1 MTGPS
6 TCPSPTHRRAERDAA
21 APSGQ
26 PDVSSGAPARCAT
39 VRRAMSTFDER
50 GGSKWDRAA
59 RYLKIAQVLHA
70 HGEAGISAAALAR
83 QIGVSK
89 RTIYRDLEAM
99 DLDAG
104 LAIWNDGG
112 RFGLEAGAFLP
123 PLALTLPEAMA
134 FFLAARLLTKATDEL
149 DPEII
154 GAFVKLA
161 QVLPPVLAEQLHETA
176 DAFADT
182 PRDEAF
188 TRVLRTPHR
197 GAGRAPRR
205 RDRVHGRGLR
215 PLQGRAPPAPAPLR
229 HRALRAD
236 ARPLRHRL
244 RRGAPGPPHLQ
255 GRAHPLGVADTG
267 DASRPAAPRWPP
279 RCARPGTS
287 SATTPP
293 VRHRHPLRR
302 VAWRSAW
309 PRRAGIPARSQEP
322 QPDGSLLWRARVSGV
337 LEIRSWI
344 LGWGPDAEVLEPA
357 DLREWVAAQHAE
369 AAARYA
375 LRTRQALA
383 TCRAAEAPPRDATAP

>member
-1 MTGPS
+1 
-6 TCPSPTHRRAERDAA
+6 
-21 APSGQ
+21 
-26 PDVSSGAPARCAT
+26 
-39 VRRAMSTFDER
+39 MSTFDER

-83 QIGVSK
+83 QVGVSK
-89 RTIYRDLEAM
+89 RTVYRDLEAM

-123 PLALTLPEAMA
+123 PLALTLPEALA

-188 TRVLRTPHR
+188 TRVLRTLTEAL
-197 GAGRAPRR
+197 AGRRVVEIEYTAGVYDASKGVRR
-205 RDRVHGRGLR
+205 LRLR
-215 PLQGRAPPAPAPLR
+215 PYAIEPSAQT
-229 HRALRAD
+229 RALYVIGFDEERQD
-236 ARPLRHRL
+236 
-244 RRGAPGPPHLQ
+244 RRTFKVERIRSASLTPDTFPSRSPS
-255 GRAHPLGVADTG
+255 VA
-267 DASRPAAPRWPP
+267 AEM
-279 RCARPGTS
+279 
-287 SATTPP
+287 
-293 VRHRHPLRR
+293 
-302 VAWRSAW
+302 RSAW
-309 PRRAGIPARSQEP
+309 DVIGDETPVPIVIRFEASVAQRVAETRWHPSQVEEQ

-344 LGWGPDAEVLEPA
+344 LGWGPGAEVLEPA
-357 DLREWVAAQHAE
+357 DLRDWIAGQHAA
-369 AAARYA
+369 AAARYS
-375 LRTRQALA
+375 
-383 TCRAAEAPPRDATAP
+383 D

>member
-1 MTGPS
+1 
-6 TCPSPTHRRAERDAA
+6 
-21 APSGQ
+21 
-26 PDVSSGAPARCAT
+26 
-39 VRRAMSTFDER
+39 MSTFDER

-83 QIGVSK
+83 QVGVSK
-89 RTIYRDLEAM
+89 RTVYRDLEAM

-104 LAIWNDGG
+104 LAIWNEGG

-123 PLALTLPEAMA
+123 PLALTLPEALA

-188 TRVLRTPHR
+188 TRVLRTLTEAL
-197 GAGRAPRR
+197 AGRRVVEIEYTAGVYDASKGMRR
-205 RDRVHGRGLR
+205 LR
-215 PLQGRAPPAPAPLR
+215 LQPYAIEPSAQT
-229 HRALRAD
+229 RALYVIGFDEERQD
-236 ARPLRHRL
+236 
-244 RRGAPGPPHLQ
+244 RRTFKVERIRSASLTPDTFPSRSPS
-255 GRAHPLGVADTG
+255 VA
-267 DASRPAAPRWPP
+267 AEM
-279 RCARPGTS
+279 
-287 SATTPP
+287 
-293 VRHRHPLRR
+293 
-302 VAWRSAW
+302 RSAW
-309 PRRAGIPARSQEP
+309 DVIGDDAPVEIVIRFEASVAQRVAETRWHPSQVQEQ

-357 DLREWVAAQHAE
+357 YLREWVAARHAE
-369 AAARYA
+369 AADRYG
-375 LRTRQALA
+375 R
-383 TCRAAEAPPRDATAP
+383 